1 MSRTRLGLTQQGLAD
16 LTGFSLSAIGNWESC
31 QNAPSPKKLGVLAQK
46 LGVTIDYLLG
56 HDTPP
61 PAPAPKPST
70 LKKTLA
76 TAVNRIMDEIRQ
88 VPIVAWAQAGE
99 LVAYTDL
106 DDSWH
111 EFTATTCRDEN
122 CFAVIIEGDSMEPKY
137 SAGDIAIL
145 MPNVE
150 PRNGCLVVCK
160 LKNEGVFFKL
170 FHQASDGKIFRL
182 SSYNPVYPVMECRKE
197 DFVWIY
203 PVSQITKN
211 VWR

>member
-1 MSRTRLGLTQQGLAD
+1 MGLTQQGLAE

-31 QNAPSPKKLGVLAQK
+31 QNVPSPTKLGLLAQK

-56 HDTPP
+56 HEDGPATRTQEPVPP
-61 PAPAPKPST
+61 VANRQT
-70 LKKTLA
+70 KT
-76 TAVNRIMDEIRQ
+76 EIRE
-88 VPIVAWAQAGE
+88 VPIVSWAQAGD
-99 LVAYTDL
+99 LVAYADL
-106 DDSWH
+106 DAAWH
-111 EFTATTCRDEN
+111 DFTATTCRDED
-122 CFAVIIEGDSMEPKY
+122 CFAVTIAGDSMEPKY

-170 FHQASDGKIFRL
+170 FHQSSDNNIFRL
-182 SSYNPVYPVMECRKE
+182 SSYNPVYPVMECKKD

-203 PVSQITKN
+203 PVYQVTKN